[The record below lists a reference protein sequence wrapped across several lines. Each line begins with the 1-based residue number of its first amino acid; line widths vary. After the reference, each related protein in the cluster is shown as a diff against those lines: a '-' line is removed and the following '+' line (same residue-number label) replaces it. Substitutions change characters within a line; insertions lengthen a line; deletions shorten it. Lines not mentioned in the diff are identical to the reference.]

1 MFGKNDNYTIFLL
14 TSRKNMHYTFIYILI
29 VLVRMR
35 NQSPKPKNS
44 GNLIYKPSKIV
55 SQILFG
61 KTLLKSLKGETKNR
75 RKFTSTIVFQKKKN
89 FFLRNK
95 ILIYGN
101 RLSLI
106 SYKNNYLKTAFDNT
120 CIFYHILFN
129 VNLKKMNYTYLFIFK
144 KAEPNGCSIHF
155 PFSTK

>member
-1 MFGKNDNYTIFLL
+1 MFGKTDNYTIFLL

-35 NQSPKPKNS
+35 NQSQKPKNY

-75 RKFTSTIVFQKKKN
+75 RKFTSTIVFQKKN
-89 FFLRNK
+89 FF
-95 ILIYGN
+95 
-101 RLSLI
+101 
-106 SYKNNYLKTAFDNT
+106 F
-120 CIFYHILFN
+120 
-129 VNLKKMNYTYLFIFK
+129 
-144 KAEPNGCSIHF
+144 
-155 PFSTK
+155 